1 MAEKEIKSFSE
12 EEVKKI
18 TEIQSK
24 TLSITSRLGEI
35 EIGIQNMEAQF
46 NEMKLEKSTLMESY
60 RELSNEERELSV
72 ELRAKYGEGTYDVA
86 TNTFTP
92 NK

>member
-1 MAEKEIKSFSE
+1 
-12 EEVKKI
+12 
-18 TEIQSK
+18 
-24 TLSITSRLGEI
+24 
-35 EIGIQNMEAQF
+35 MEAQF
-46 NEMKLEKSTLMESY
+46 NEMKLEKNTLMESY